1 MKKEIIVLGVLL
13 ATISVCQGQITEP
26 NGELLFEDTISQSP
40 LGDWIF
46 IPSPNENI
54 WEYGIPSKSFFDG
67 SLSGDKT
74 LITDSTESYP
84 TLVDDYFLLSIPSSE
99 DFYSWPE
106 GILSFYHKYQTDS
119 LFDGGLIE
127 ISYDGGESWTNL
139 VDDVNNVESNFIG
152 LYSDTDTIEGG
163 IPAYTGSSDDWNYAE
178 FHWIWV
184 ALLKSAI
191 PEIEALPILKFRFI
205 SDEND
210 SQKDGWM
217 IDQIVFRGYDYSGG
231 IDRSNHKNIEI
242 YPNPCSDFIYLDFPQ
257 DCERVN
263 IYNIDGKLITAR
275 ESNGIKQIDVS
286 ELSPGIYYYVVHDN
300 ENNLYSGKLVK
311 E

>member
-1 MKKEIIVLGVLL
+1 MKKAIVILGALL
-13 ATISVCQGQITEP
+13 ATTNLCQSQITDP

-40 LGDWIF
+40 LSDWIS

-54 WEYGIPSKSFFDG
+54 WDYGIPSKSIFNG
-67 SLSGDKT
+67 SLSGDRT
-74 LITDSTESYP
+74 MITDSADSYP
-84 TLVDDYFLLSIPSSE
+84 TLINDYFLISIPSSE
-99 DFYSWPE
+99 DFYNWPE

-127 ISYDGGESWTNL
+127 ISYDGGESWINL
-139 VDDVNNVESNFIG
+139 IDDVQNVESNFIG
-152 LYSDTDTIEGG
+152 LYTDADTIMGG
-163 IPAYTGSSDDWNYAE
+163 TPAFTGSSGDWKYAE

-191 PEIEALPILKFRFI
+191 TEIKTLPILKFRFI

-231 IDRSNHKNIEI
+231 IDELNHHTNGI
-242 YPNPCSDFIYLDFPQ
+242 YPNPCADFIYLDFPN
-257 DCERVN
+257 DCVKFN
-263 IYNIDGKLITAR
+263 IYNVDGKLITNR
-275 ESNGIKQIDVS
+275 ITNGIKQIDIS
-286 ELSPGIYYYVVHDN
+286 ELTPGIYYYTVQDS
-300 ENNLYSGKLVK
+300 EKNLFSGKLVK